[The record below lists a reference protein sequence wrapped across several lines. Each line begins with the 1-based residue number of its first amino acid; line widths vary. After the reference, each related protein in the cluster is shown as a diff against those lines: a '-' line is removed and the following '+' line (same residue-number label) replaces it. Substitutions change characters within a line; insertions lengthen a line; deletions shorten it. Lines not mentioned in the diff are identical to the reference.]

1 MGEYHQI
8 TLSEWM
14 DMKEKLRQELNN
26 LRTAFV
32 RVGYVLR
39 RMEDT
44 RAYEAEG
51 YKSVAEFAE
60 KEHGL
65 KPSTT
70 SRWMSINREY
80 SLGGYSE
87 TLDPRYIGM
96 NASQLTEMLTLPEK
110 DRELIT
116 PETPR
121 ADIRELKRFN
131 KDAEEAERA
140 GEVPM
145 AAVNDPIDEA
155 FETFLEFD
163 DKMRTRIRKLLASTD
178 QPDAARMFEAVAPA
192 GARMHRVGR
201 MFLTFNAAGIGVKVF
216 GGSQETVPW
225 ERFTRVAKDWMES
238 HEEADGAAGAEEE
251 AESAVPDEMHGSGEE
266 RPDDQRVEDAG
277 RTESGTDE
285 GGEPEPEAEAKEEFG
300 MNPPENVDSEEIA
313 PAQLAGEEEP
323 ETAENEPESPAPEPK
338 KPEIVDENGQPAPDP
353 DEERPAA
360 EVGKMLHDYMQTL
373 RKRLAKANT
382 EMDRYISRQD
392 WKRARKAGEK
402 MVKVLKDIEDFVKA

>member
-1 MGEYHQI
+1 MEEYHQM
-8 TLSEWM
+8 TLNEWVELK
-14 DMKEKLRQELNN
+14 DRLRRELTN
-26 LRTAFV
+26 LRTSFI

-39 RMEDT
+39 KMEDSK
-44 RAYEAEG
+44 AYEAEG

-87 TLDPRYIGM
+87 TLDPRYINM
-96 NASQLTEMLTLPEK
+96 NASQLTEMLALPER

-131 KDAEEAERA
+131 KDAEEAERK
-140 GEVPM
+140 GEAPP
-145 AAVNDPIDEA
+145 AAVRDQIDEA
-155 FETFLEFD
+155 FETFLKFD
-163 DKMRTRIRKLLASTD
+163 EETSKRVRKCISAHD
-178 QPDAARMFEAVAPA
+178 GRPDAARIFEAVAPS

-201 MFLTFNAAGIGVKVF
+201 IFLTFNIRGIDVKVF

-225 ERFTRVAKDWMES
+225 DKFIKVAKEWMEN
-238 HEEADGAAGAEEE
+238 HEEEADGEAGAEEA
-251 AESAVPDEMHGSGEE
+251 AESPIPDAMPGSGEE
-266 RPDDQRVEDAG
+266 GPADQPAEDSG
-277 RTESGTDE
+277 RAE
-285 GGEPEPEAEAKEEFG
+285 GGEPEPEAEAQEDFG

-313 PAQLAGEEEP
+313 PAQLAKEEEP
-323 ETAENEPESPAPEPK
+323 EPPENEPESHDPEYK
-338 KPEIVDENGQPAPDP
+338 KPEIVDETGQPAPDP
-353 DEERPAA
+353 EEERPAA
-360 EVGKMLHDYMQTL
+360 EVGKQLHDYMQTL
-373 RKRLAKANT
+373 RKRLAKAN
-382 EMDRYISRQD
+382 MDMDKYISRQD
-392 WKRARKAGEK
+392 WKRARKAGEE